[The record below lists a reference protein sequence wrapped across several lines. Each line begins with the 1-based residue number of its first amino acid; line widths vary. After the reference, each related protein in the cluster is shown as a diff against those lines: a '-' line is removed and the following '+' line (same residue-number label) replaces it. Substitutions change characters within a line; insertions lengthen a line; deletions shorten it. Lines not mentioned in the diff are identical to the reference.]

1 MVNDSML
8 VQNSFDQLLNQL
20 RSEIAPEQ
28 MYVVGNKR
36 LSKKICISSLL
47 ECTRD
52 ISYENCKNCLRIRR
66 IRELQN
72 YNQTDYL
79 LRLAYLMTFYI
90 TKRHTSIS

>member
-20 RSEIAPEQ
+20 RSKFAPQQ

-52 ISYENCKNCLRIRR
+52 ISHENCKNCLRMR

-72 YNQTDYL
+72 YSHGTRSGHAIYKSC
-79 LRLAYLMTFYI
+79 YIIFEFYGF
-90 TKRHTSIS
+90 